1 MTALTVAVALTAWLA
16 VALVVAGSALW
27 VVRRAARKA
36 FAVHADEAL
45 KIVNP
50 PAGYVA
56 LSVRM
61 PCGQLL
67 ADQHLVSLRRAAAK
81 HCDRCEF
88 AGCAVEELS
97 R

>member
-1 MTALTVAVALTAWLA
+1 MTALTVAVALLAWLA
-16 VALVVAGSALW
+16 VALAVAAAALW

-50 PAGYVA
+50 PAGFVA

-67 ADQHLVSLRRAAAK
+67 ADQEFEALQRLAAK